1 MADVDAK
8 ELFNEDDLFEGRAE
22 VDETPKTAPTYKRT
36 LEQWKLRF
44 TDFQST
50 MQDPRKKQETNYKYY
65 YGEQLTPSERDKLEA
80 RGQPDVVINR
90 LKVAING
97 IMGVEKHSSTS
108 PLALPVRPLDEGS
121 SDVATDIL
129 RFVARKNRLKNE
141 LTANHRDYLLG
152 GCTAMLVGFTDDND
166 VDYVPIRWEEFF
178 YDPRSRREDFRDARY
193 MGTAKWMY
201 ADEVKELTSDPEFH
215 RQVDSA
221 FDQGMVGRSG
231 NGTDDTFEDRPVD
244 QGWLDARTKRVMV
257 VEIYEK
263 VKGVWT
269 QCVFWDGGILQEQDS
284 PYLDAKGRPT
294 NPIVAQSCYVNLQ
307 NHRMGY
313 ASDLI
318 DLQDEINKRRQKSLW
333 EVSSNQIE
341 AADPSAIEVSADEAR
356 REAARPDGVIP
367 YGWKKVAGTDKS
379 AGNMALLAEAKN
391 EMERFSPNP
400 AMLGR
405 QGADTSGKALLAR
418 QQAGLIEL
426 AVVMDQFDDFKL
438 RLYLSTWERVRQGW
452 TEPMVLRLT
461 DDPEDLQFLEINQPK
476 PPTPEQPLLDESGQP
491 VLDLAGQP
499 VIVPAMEGEELG
511 YKNRVAEMDVDIMID
526 TAPETASI
534 REAQMAELRQV
545 LATNPAYAQ
554 QVPFEVIMDLTNL
567 PRKREIMKKIKAFR
581 EAQEAATAEAQKKQE
596 QIATATAEAEIAKL
610 GSETLRNEA
619 EAHAKVEG
627 AKQGEIRTA
636 VQADKTLAGIDAE
649 ATRVQ
654 IDGAKAT
661 NEILSTPKPAA
672 GDETGEDGPPTE

>member
-1 MADVDAK
+1 MADVDAQ

-22 VDETPKTAPTYKRT
+22 VDESPKTAPTYRRT

-50 MQDPRKKQETNYKYY
+50 MQDPRKKQEMNYKYY
-65 YGEQLTPSERDKLEA
+65 YGEQLTRSERDKLEE

-129 RFVARKNRLKNE
+129 RFVARQNRLKNE

-152 GCTAMLVGFTDDND
+152 GATAMLVGFANGGN
-166 VDYVPIRWEEFF
+166 VEYVPIRWEEFF
-178 YDPRSRREDFRDARY
+178 YDPRSRREDFKDARY
-193 MGTAKWMY
+193 MGVAKWMY
-201 ADEVKELTSDPEFH
+201 ADEVKDLTDDPEFH

-263 VKGVWT
+263 IKGVWV
-269 QCVFWDGGILQEQDS
+269 QCLFWDGGILQEQDS
-284 PYLDAKGRPT
+284 PYLDDKGKPT
-294 NPIVAQSCYVNLQ
+294 NPVVAQSCYVNLK
-307 NHRMGY
+307 NERMGY

-341 AADPSAIEVSADEAR
+341 AADPSAIEVDANEAR
-356 REAARPDGVIP
+356 REASRPDGVIP

-438 RLYLSTWERVRQGW
+438 RLYIATWERVRQGW
-452 TEPMVLRLT
+452 TDPMVLRLT
-461 DDPEDLQFLEINQPK
+461 DDPEDLTFLEINKPNEPQPER
-476 PPTPEQPLLDESGQP
+476 PMLDEAGQP
-491 VLDLAGQP
+491 VLGSDGQP
-499 VIVPAMEGEELG
+499 VILPAMEGDELG
-511 YKNRVAEMDVDIMID
+511 YTNRVAEMDVDIMID

-554 QVPFEVIMDLTNL
+554 QVPFEVILDLTNL
-567 PRKREIMKKIKAFR
+567 PRKREIMKKIKMFR
-581 EAQEAATAEAQKKQE
+581 EASEKAQAEAQAKQE
-596 QIATATAEAEIAKL
+596 AIATATAEAEIAKL
-610 GSETLRNEA
+610 GSEVARNEA
-619 EAHAKVEG
+619 DAQAKIAG
-627 AKQGEIRTA
+627 AQQGEIRTA
-636 VQADKTLAGIDAE
+636 VQADKALAGIDAE

-654 IDGAKAT
+654 MEGAKTT
-661 NEILSTPKPAA
+661 NEIMSTPKPA
-672 GDETGEDGPPTE
+672 GEETGGDGTPTE